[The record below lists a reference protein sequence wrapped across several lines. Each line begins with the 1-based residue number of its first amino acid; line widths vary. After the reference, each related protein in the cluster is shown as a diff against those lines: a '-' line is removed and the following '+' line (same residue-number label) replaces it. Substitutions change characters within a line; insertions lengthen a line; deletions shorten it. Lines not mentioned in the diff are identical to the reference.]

1 MIMNCDKNEKEE
13 NQENREGND
22 DFIEYAVHKENE
34 IPRIIQMVYDKL
46 FDNESISFN
55 SNKIM
60 RKAEDIMKDY
70 GLR

>member
-1 MIMNCDKNEKEE
+1 MFVDCL
-13 NQENREGND
+13 
-22 DFIEYAVHKENE
+22 EYAVHKENE

-70 GLR
+70 GLRWWCG

>member
-1 MIMNCDKNEKEE
+1 LFVDCL
-13 NQENREGND
+13 
-22 DFIEYAVHKENE
+22 EYAVHKENE